1 ARREHGLRPLT
12 SSRVERETG
21 DKRRASPLVEGS
33 LLLTVF
39 FFGTNFTAVKL
50 VVESVPPIL
59 FAATRFTLAG
69 LLLLPLALFLGSEGR
84 LSRKDLLPMLGLG
97 FVGVTLTQSVFTV
110 GVGLTTA
117 ANTALVYSTAPVWG
131 MLLAFALGWERPR
144 VSGVLGVGLC
154 LLGVGAIVYGSL
166 DVAGTSLVGD
176 ALILAAAVFWG
187 SYTVLTLSFL
197 RRYSAVAVAA
207 YAMTLGGLA
216 AFPLA
221 ALDPSPL
228 NLAALDGLT
237 WGAAAY
243 SALCSSAFGFAAW
256 GWGVSHVGANR
267 VLVYQ
272 YLVTLTG
279 VSTGILL
286 LGESFGA
293 GQLVGAAVILAGV
306 YLARS
311 R

>member
-1 ARREHGLRPLT
+1 MTPE
-12 SSRVERETG
+12 
-21 DKRRASPLVEGS
+21 KRRASPLVEVS
-33 LLLTVF
+33 LLLTAF

-69 LLLLPLALFLGSEGR
+69 LLLLPLALLSGPEGR
-84 LSRKDLLPMLGLG
+84 LSRRDLLPMLGLG
-97 FVGVTLTQSVFTV
+97 LVGVTLTQSVFTV

-131 MLLAFALGWERPR
+131 MVLGFALGWEQPR
-144 VSGVLGVGLC
+144 ASGVLGIGLC
-154 LLGVGAIVYGSL
+154 LGGVGAIVYGSL
-166 DVAGTSLVGD
+166 DFAGTSLLGD

-197 RRYSAVAVAA
+197 RRYSALAVAA

-221 ALDPSPL
+221 ALDQSSL
-228 NLAALDGLT
+228 DLAALDGLT
-237 WGAAAY
+237 WAAAAY

-267 VLVYQ
+267 VLIYQ

-286 LGESFGA
+286 LGEDFGV

-306 YLARS
+306 SLAR
-311 R
+311 RR

>member
-1 ARREHGLRPLT
+1 VTKE
-12 SSRVERETG
+12 
-21 DKRRASPLVEGS
+21 KRRASPLVEAS

-69 LLLLPLALFLGSEGR
+69 LLLLPLALLSGPESR
-84 LSRKDLLPMLGLG
+84 LSRQDLLPMFGLGL
-97 FVGVTLTQSVFTV
+97 VGVTLTQSVFTV

-144 VSGVLGVGLC
+144 ISGVVGIGLC
-154 LLGVGAIVYGSL
+154 LVGVGAIVYGSL
-166 DVAGTSLVGD
+166 DFAGTSLLGD
-176 ALILAAAVFWG
+176 ALILVAAISWG

-197 RRYSAVAVAA
+197 RRYSALAVAA
-207 YAMTLGGLA
+207 YAMTFGGLA
-216 AFPLA
+216 AFPLE
-221 ALDPSPL
+221 ALDPASL
-228 NLAALDGLT
+228 DLAALDGLT

-279 VSTGILL
+279 VSTGVLL
-286 LGESFGA
+286 LGEDFGA
-293 GQLVGAAVILAGV
+293 GQLLGAAVILAGV

>member
-1 ARREHGLRPLT
+1 VTKE
-12 SSRVERETG
+12 
-21 DKRRASPLVEGS
+21 KRQASPLVETS

-69 LLLLPLALFLGSEGR
+69 LLLLPLALLSGEGR
-84 LSRKDLLPMLGLG
+84 LSRRDILPMLGLG
-97 FVGVTLTQSVFTV
+97 LVGVTLTQSVFTV

-144 VSGVLGVGLC
+144 ISGVLGIGLC
-154 LLGVGAIVYGSL
+154 LLGVAAIVYGSL
-166 DVAGTSLVGD
+166 DFAGTSLIGD
-176 ALILAAAVFWG
+176 ALILVAAVSWG

-197 RRYSAVAVAA
+197 RRYSALAVAA
-207 YAMTLGGLA
+207 YAMTFGGLA
-216 AFPLA
+216 AFPLE
-221 ALDPSPL
+221 ALDPASL
-228 NLAALDGLT
+228 DLAALDSLT

-279 VSTGILL
+279 VSTGVLL
-286 LGESFGA
+286 LGEDFGA
-293 GQLVGAAVILAGV
+293 GQLIGAAVILAGV

-311 R
+311 K

>member
-1 ARREHGLRPLT
+1 MTPE
-12 SSRVERETG
+12 
-21 DKRRASPLVEGS
+21 KRRASPLVEVS

-69 LLLLPLALFLGSEGR
+69 LLLLPLAFLSGPEGR
-84 LSRKDLLPMLGLG
+84 LSRWDLLPMLGLG
-97 FVGVTLTQSVFTV
+97 LVGVTLTQSVFTV

-131 MLLAFALGWERPR
+131 MVLGFALGWEQPR
-144 VSGVLGVGLC
+144 ASGVLGIGLC
-154 LLGVGAIVYGSL
+154 LGGVGAIVYGSL
-166 DVAGTSLVGD
+166 DFVGTSLLGD

-197 RRYSAVAVAA
+197 RRYSALAVAA
-207 YAMTLGGLA
+207 YAMTLGGIA
-216 AFPLA
+216 ALPLA
-221 ALDPSPL
+221 ALDPSSL
-228 NLAALDGLT
+228 DLAALDGLT
-237 WGAAAY
+237 WAAAAY

-267 VLVYQ
+267 VLIYQ

-286 LGESFGA
+286 LGEDFGV
-293 GQLVGAAVILAGV
+293 GQLVGAVVILAGV
-306 YLARS
+306 YLAR
-311 R
+311 RR

>member
-1 ARREHGLRPLT
+1 VT
-12 SSRVERETG
+12 KER
-21 DKRRASPLVEGS
+21 RRASPLVEAS
-33 LLLTVF
+33 LLLTAF
-39 FFGTNFTAVKL
+39 FFGTNFAAVKL

-69 LLLLPLALFLGSEGR
+69 LLLLPLALLSEPENR
-84 LSRKDLLPMLGLG
+84 LSRRDLLPMLGLG
-97 FVGVTLTQSVFTV
+97 LVGVTLTQTVFTV
-110 GVGLTTA
+110 GVDLTTA
-117 ANTALVYSTAPVWG
+117 ANTALVYSTSPVWG

-166 DVAGTSLVGD
+166 DFAGTSLLGD

-187 SYTVLTLSFL
+187 SYTVLTLSLL
-197 RRYSAVAVAA
+197 RRYSALAVAA

-243 SALCSSAFGFAAW
+243 SALCSSTFGFAAW

-267 VLVYQ
+267 VLIYQ

-293 GQLVGAAVILAGV
+293 GQLIGAAVILGGV

>member
-1 ARREHGLRPLT
+1 VTAE
-12 SSRVERETG
+12 
-21 DKRRASPLVEGS
+21 KRRAAPLVEVS
-33 LLLTVF
+33 LLFTVF
-39 FFGTNFTAVKL
+39 FFGTNFTAVKY

-69 LLLLPLALFLGSEGR
+69 LLLLPLALLCGPGGR
-84 LSRKDLLPMLGLG
+84 LARRDILPLLGLG
-97 FVGVTLTQSVFTV
+97 LVGVTVTQTVFTV
-110 GVGLTTA
+110 GVSLTTA
-117 ANTALVYSTAPVWG
+117 ANTALVYSTSPVWG
-131 MLLAFALGWERPR
+131 MLLGFALGWERPR
-144 VSGVLGVGLC
+144 VSGVLGIGLC
-154 LLGVGAIVYGSL
+154 LVGVGAIVYGSL
-166 DVAGTSLVGD
+166 EFAGTSLVGD
-176 ALILAAAVFWG
+176 ALILAAAVCWG

-197 RRYSAVAVAA
+197 RRYSPLAVAA
-207 YAMTLGGLA
+207 YAMTFGGLA

-221 ALDPSPL
+221 ALDPSSL
-228 NLAALDGLT
+228 DLAALDGLT
-237 WGAAAY
+237 WAAAAY

-256 GWGVSHVGANR
+256 GWGVSHIGANR

-272 YLVTLTG
+272 YLITLTG

-286 LGESFGA
+286 LGEEFGA

>member
-1 ARREHGLRPLT
+1 
-12 SSRVERETG
+12 VERETG

-69 LLLLPLALFLGSEGR
+69 LLLLPLALFFGSEGR

-166 DVAGTSLVGD
+166 DFAGTSLVGD

-243 SALCSSAFGFAAW
+243 SALCSSTFGFAAW

-267 VLVYQ
+267 VLIYQ

-293 GQLVGAAVILAGV
+293 GQLIGAAVILAGV

>member
-1 ARREHGLRPLT
+1 VTTGGEEPKQRDTPT
-12 SSRVERETG
+12 VE
-21 DKRRASPLVEGS
+21 AA

-39 FFGTNFTAVKL
+39 FFGTNFTAVKI

-69 LLLLPLALFLGSEGR
+69 SLLLLFVPFLGRENR
-84 LSRKDLLPMLGLG
+84 LRRKDFFPVLGLG
-97 FVGVTLTQSVFTV
+97 IVGITLTQTVFTV
-110 GVGLTTA
+110 GVSLTTA

-131 MLLAFALGWERPR
+131 MLLGFVLGLERPR
-144 VSGVLGVGLC
+144 FTGVLGIGLS
-154 LLGVGAIVYGSL
+154 LLGVGFIVYGGL
-166 DVAGTSLVGD
+166 DFAGTSLLGD

-187 SYTVLTLSFL
+187 SYTVLSLSLL
-197 RRYSAVAVAA
+197 RRYTPLALAA
-207 YAMTLGGLA
+207 YALTLGGLA

-221 ALDPSPL
+221 VLVPGGFDVGP
-228 NLAALDGLT
+228 LDGLT

-267 VLVYQ
+267 VLIYQ

-279 VSTGILL
+279 VATGIVL
-286 LGESFGA
+286 LGEDFGL
-293 GQLVGAAVILAGV
+293 GQLVGAAVIIGGV
-306 YLARS
+306 YLAR
-311 R
+311 RP

>member
-1 ARREHGLRPLT
+1 VTPE
-12 SSRVERETG
+12 
-21 DKRRASPLVEGS
+21 KRRASPLVEAS

-69 LLLLPLALFLGSEGR
+69 LLLLPLALLSGPEGR
-84 LSRKDLLPMLGLG
+84 LSRRDFLPMLGLG
-97 FVGVTLTQSVFTV
+97 LVGVTLTQSVFTV

-131 MLLAFALGWERPR
+131 MVLGFALGWEHPR
-144 VSGVLGVGLC
+144 ASGVLGIGLC
-154 LLGVGAIVYGSL
+154 LVGVGAIVYGSL
-166 DVAGTSLVGD
+166 DFAGTSLAGD
-176 ALILAAAVFWG
+176 ALILAAAVCWG

-197 RRYSAVAVAA
+197 GRYSALAVAA
-207 YAMTLGGLA
+207 YAMAFGGVA

-221 ALDPSPL
+221 ALDPSSL
-228 NLAALDGLT
+228 DLAALDGLT
-237 WGAAAY
+237 WAAAVY

-272 YLVTLTG
+272 YLVTVTG

-286 LGESFGA
+286 LGEGFGV
-293 GQLVGAAVILAGV
+293 GQLVGTVVILAGV
-306 YLARS
+306 YLVRS
-311 R
+311 K

>member
-1 ARREHGLRPLT
+1 VTPE
-12 SSRVERETG
+12 
-21 DKRRASPLVEGS
+21 KRRGSPLVEVS

-50 VVESVPPIL
+50 VVQSVPPIL

-69 LLLLPLALFLGSEGR
+69 LLLLPLALLSGPEGR
-84 LSRKDLLPMLGLG
+84 LSRRDLLPMLGLG
-97 FVGVTLTQSVFTV
+97 LVGVTLTQSVFTV

-131 MLLAFALGWERPR
+131 MLLGFALGWERPR
-144 VSGVLGVGLC
+144 ASGVLGIGLC
-154 LLGVGAIVYGSL
+154 LGGVGTIVYGSL
-166 DVAGTSLVGD
+166 DFAGTSLLGD
-176 ALILAAAVFWG
+176 ALILVAAVFWG
-187 SYTVLTLSFL
+187 SYTVLTLSLL
-197 RRYSAVAVAA
+197 RRYSALAVAT
-207 YAMTLGGLA
+207 YAMILGGLA

-221 ALDPSPL
+221 ALDQSSL
-228 NLAALDGLT
+228 DLAALDGLT
-237 WGAAAY
+237 WAAAAY

-267 VLVYQ
+267 VLIYQ

-286 LGESFGA
+286 LGEDFGV
-293 GQLVGAAVILAGV
+293 GQLVGAVVILAGV
-306 YLARS
+306 YLAR
-311 R
+311 RR